1 MKKEKVVKK
10 KKVLKKAQFG
20 GQKIKKDMG
29 SAYGDFG
36 SIQATKLLNTK
47 LPQTVTK
54 RIIKKKPAPSVA
66 AYIRRNPNK

>member
-20 GQKIKKDMG
+20 VQKIKKDVDWG
-29 SAYGDFG
+29 GFP
-36 SIQATKLLNTK
+36 TKLLNQ

-66 AYIRRNPNK
+66 AYIPGRNPNK